1 MRLAVCG
8 LRKPKTDNQKPI
20 TENKVNMAKG
30 KVIAAQG
37 PVVDIEFENVESL
50 PALCEIIKTRTLDGR
65 AVLLEVSEHLK
76 NKIVRC
82 IALGSTLNLKRNSE
96 AETTGSPLK
105 IPVGDELFGR
115 IINAT
120 GESIDKKGKI
130 HTREHYV
137 VAKNVPRPYINP
149 DRLTGE
155 KAQILETGIKVVDL
169 LFPLVKGSKTGVI
182 GGAGL
187 GKTVLI
193 LELIHNI
200 ITKHK
205 GACVF
210 TGAGERIREGN
221 ELYFEFKRQNI
232 LDRIMFAFGQMNE
245 PPGAKFG
252 VALTGITLA
261 EYLQDQNKNVLF
273 FIDNVYRFV
282 QAGAEISTLLGRVPS
297 ETGYQPTLASEVS
310 NFQERIR
317 SKEGG
322 SITAIE
328 TVYVPAD
335 DLTDP
340 AVVTIFSYLDSIMVL
355 SREKT
360 QFKLYPAVDPLLSS
374 CNNLDASIVGE
385 YHFDITQQVSK
396 IFTKYKEL
404 SKIVPVVGIEE
415 LSQTDRTL
423 YERARKLQNFL
434 TQPFFVAEA
443 YTGKKGEYVSVKDT
457 LEGCEKI
464 ISGRLDNVPEEKFY
478 LTGKL

>member
-1 MRLAVCG
+1 
-8 LRKPKTDNQKPI
+8 
-20 TENKVNMAKG
+20 MANG
-30 KVIAAQG
+30 RVIAAQG
-37 PVVDIEFENVESL
+37 PVVDVKFEGINEL
-50 PALCEIIKTRTLDGR
+50 PGLNETLKAKTAEGKDI
-65 AVLLEVSEHLK
+65 LLEVCEHLNDK
-76 NKIVRC
+76 TVRC
-82 IALGSTLNLKRNSE
+82 IALASTLNLKRNSKAE
-96 AETTGSPLK
+96 ATGSPLK
-105 IPVGDELFGR
+105 IPVGEDLFGR

-120 GESIDKKGKI
+120 GQSIDKKGPIKASEFY
-130 HTREHYV
+130 TV
-137 VAKNVPRPYINP
+137 KKNITRPYINVE
-149 DRLTGE
+149 RLISGSS
-155 KAQILETGIKVVDL
+155 KILETGIKIVDL
-169 LFPLVKGSKTGVI
+169 LFPLVKASKTGII

-187 GKTVLI
+187 GKTVLV
-193 LELIHNI
+193 LEMIHNV

-205 GACVF
+205 GVCVF

-221 ELYFEFKRQNI
+221 ELYFEFKKQKM
-232 LDRIMFAFGQMNE
+232 LDKIMFAFGQMNE
-245 PPGAKFG
+245 SPGAKFG
-252 VALTGITLA
+252 VALTGVTLA
-261 EYLQDQNKNVLF
+261 EYLQDQNKDVLF

-310 NFQERIR
+310 DFQERIR
-317 SKEGG
+317 SKGGG

-340 AVVTIFSYLDSIMVL
+340 AVVTIFSYLDSVIVL
-355 SREKT
+355 SREKI
-360 QFKLYPAVDPLLSS
+360 QFKLYPAIDPLLSS
-374 CNNLDASIVGE
+374 CNNLDPSIVGE
-385 YHFDITQQVSK
+385 RHFDITQKAIK
-396 IFTKYKEL
+396 ILKKYKEL

-443 YTGKKGEYVSVKDT
+443 YTGRKGEYVSIKDT
-457 LEGCEKI
+457 LDGCDRI